1 MKTSAHI
8 RKLIAIGVFVAF
20 AYVCCVLFHFKVA
33 FLSFELKDAVMTVG
47 AMFYG
52 PLAGAAIVT
61 TVCLI
66 EFVTISGTGVYGLI
80 MNMLASL
87 TFVCVGSLLY
97 RWKRNMAGAVI
108 SMVTASLV
116 TVGVM
121 MLANLFITPHYIG
134 GTTTTAEVAVMI
146 PTLLLPFNLTKT
158 IFNSAVV
165 FLLYKPV
172 SHALKSSGFLQKS
185 GTAAGPA
192 TAPVQKKRS
201 ILVTVLALVVA
212 VAAMLYFFLV
222 LGGSFTLTN
231 LPS

>member
-8 RKLIAIGVFVAF
+8 RKMIAVGVFVAF

-52 PLAGAAIVT
+52 PLAGAAIVL

-80 MNMLASL
+80 MNLLASL

-97 RWKRNMAGAVI
+97 RFKRKMSGAVLA
-108 SMVTASLV
+108 MVTASLA
-116 TVGVM
+116 TIGIM

-134 GTTTTAEVAVMI
+134 STTADVAAMI
-146 PTLLLPFNLTKT
+146 PTLLFPFNLTKT

-172 SHALKSSGFLQKS
+172 SHALKTSGFLQKS
-185 GTAAGPA
+185 GTSDER
-192 TAPVQKKRS
+192 TVEPVHKKRS
-201 ILVTVLALVVA
+201 ILVTVIALVVA
-212 VAAMLYFFLV
+212 VVAMLYFFLV
-222 LGGSFTLTN
+222 LGGSFALTN
-231 LPS
+231 LPA

>member
-47 AMFYG
+47 AMFFG

-61 TVCLI
+61 TVCVIELI
-66 EFVTISGTGVYGLI
+66 TMGTTGIYGFI

-87 TFVCVGSLLY
+87 TFVCIGSLLY
-97 RWKRNMAGAVI
+97 RWRRNMTGAVV
-108 SMVTASLV
+108 SMVVASLA
-116 TVGVM
+116 TVVVM

-134 GTTTTAEVAVMI
+134 GTTADVAAMI
-146 PTLLLPFNLTKT
+146 PTLLFPFNLTKT

-172 SHALKSSGFLQKS
+172 SQALKTSGFLQKS
-185 GTAAGPA
+185 GATSGQAA
-192 TAPVQKKRS
+192 APGQKKRS
-201 ILVTVLALVVA
+201 ILVTVVALVVA

>member
-8 RKLIAIGVFVAF
+8 RKMIAVGVFVAF

-52 PLAGAAIVT
+52 PLAGAAIVL

-80 MNMLASL
+80 MNLLASL

-97 RWKRNMAGAVI
+97 RFKRKMSGAVLA
-108 SMVTASLV
+108 MVTASLA

-134 GTTTTAEVAVMI
+134 GTTADVAAMI
-146 PTLLLPFNLTKT
+146 PTLLFPFNLTKT

-172 SHALKSSGFLQKS
+172 SHALKTSGFLQKS
-185 GTAAGPA
+185 GTSAER
-192 TAPVQKKRS
+192 TVEPVHKKRS
-201 ILVTVLALVVA
+201 ILVTVIALVVA
-212 VAAMLYFFLV
+212 VVAMLYFFLV
-222 LGGSFTLTN
+222 LGGSFALTN
-231 LPS
+231 LPA

>member
-1 MKTSAHI
+1 MKSSASI
-8 RKLIAIGVFVAF
+8 RKLIAVGVFVAF

-52 PLAGAAIVT
+52 PLAGAAIVL

-80 MNMLASL
+80 MNLLASL
-87 TFVCVGSLLY
+87 TFVCIGSLLY
-97 RWKRNMAGAVI
+97 RFRRKMSGAVLA
-108 SMVTASLV
+108 MVTASLA

-134 GTTTTAEVAVMI
+134 GSTADVAAMI
-146 PTLLLPFNLTKT
+146 PTLLFPFNLTKT
-158 IFNSAVV
+158 VFNSAVV

-185 GTAAGPA
+185 GSTEAVM
-192 TAPVQKKRS
+192 VQTGVRKRS
-201 ILVTVLALVVA
+201 IVVTVAALVVA
-212 VAAMLYFFLV
+212 IIAMLYFFLG

>member
-61 TVCLI
+61 TVCVIELI
-66 EFVTISGTGVYGLI
+66 TMGATGIYGFI

-87 TFVCVGSLLY
+87 TFVCIGSLLY
-97 RWKRNMAGAVI
+97 RWRRNMTGAVV
-108 SMVTASLV
+108 SMVVASLS

-121 MLANLFITPHYIG
+121 LMANLLITPHYIG
-134 GTTTTAEVAVMI
+134 GSTADVAAMI
-146 PTLLLPFNLTKT
+146 PTLLFPFNLTKT

-185 GTAAGPA
+185 GTASGGSF
-192 TAPVQKKRS
+192 QKKRS
-201 ILVTVLALVVA
+201 ILVTVIALAIAIV
-212 VAAMLYFFLV
+212 AMLYFFLV
-222 LGGSFTLTN
+222 LGGSFALTN